1 MLTLYHNIKKKK
13 TENYN
18 MIKNIFALFALSF
31 CLTRI
36 FPQDFVPPKNPDL
49 LISVD
54 DIRVEKA
61 GGGYNLFVRKKPRLE
76 SIMLA
81 ETTKDPLGKESSYAY
96 RAKEYNSVNGDE
108 IRMLDGNVLDKNSS
122 FSPFSLVDS
131 TPQDDA
137 QFGRAFLIFIPDEIV
152 YGYEWG
158 RHGTVKIGKGT
169 FINIRAFEKKYCD
182 YSGGAETYFDNPY
195 MFDLERRKF
204 PRVEIEEV
212 AQKADAAEDVSEVV
226 LTDDYNP
233 IAADKFKEIS
243 DMMIYSKGPDSLI
256 DDISAVLDA
265 IDPKNLVD
273 VVFAIDA
280 TGSMKDD
287 IELLRE
293 KLISRLQ
300 EKLEAFGDVRFGLLF
315 YRDYGDNFN
324 TRGLPVKQFDFTN
337 NFEEFSKNLNSI
349 KIRGTEGGDIPEA
362 VYEAL
367 FACMDFYKW
376 RGGATKKVILIGDA
390 EPHPTP
396 RRSGKYSKELVEK
409 TAAERGISVSAIITP
424 DDKARRG
431 R

>member
-1 MLTLYHNIKKKK
+1 MK
-13 TENYN
+13 
-18 MIKNIFALFALSF
+18 KNIFALFALTF
-31 CLTRI
+31 CVTRI
-36 FPQDFVPPKNPDL
+36 FSQDFVPPKNPDL

-54 DIRVEKA
+54 DIRIEKA
-61 GGGYNLFVRKKPRLE
+61 EGGYNLFVRKKPRLE

-81 ETTKDPLGKESSYAY
+81 ETTKDPLGKEASYAY

-131 TPQDDA
+131 TPQSDA

-152 YGYEWG
+152 YGYDWG

-204 PRVEIEEV
+204 PRVEIEGVEQKVEEEKDDV
-212 AQKADAAEDVSEVV
+212 AEVV

-287 IELLRE
+287 IDLLRK

-300 EKLEAFGDVRFGLLF
+300 EKLKSFGDVRFGLLF
-315 YRDYGDNFN
+315 YRDYGDSFN
-324 TRGLPVKQFDFTN
+324 TRGLPVKQFDFTYD
-337 NFEEFSKNLNSI
+337 FEEFSKNLNSI

-390 EPHPTP
+390 EPHPKP
-396 RRSGKYSKELVEK
+396 RRSGKYSKELVER

>member
-1 MLTLYHNIKKKK
+1 MEKF
-13 TENYN
+13 
-18 MIKNIFALFALSF
+18 IFALVALAF
-31 CLTRI
+31 CMTPI
-36 FPQDFVPPKNPDL
+36 FSQDIASPKNQDL

-54 DIRVEKA
+54 DIRVEKTE
-61 GGGYNLFVRKKPRLE
+61 GGYNLFVRKKPRLE

-81 ETTKDPLGKESSYAY
+81 ETTTDPLGKEASYAY
-96 RAKEYNSVNGDE
+96 RAKEYNFVNGDE
-108 IRMLDGNVLDKNSS
+108 IRILDGNVLDKNSN

-131 TPQDDA
+131 TPQSDA
-137 QFGRAFLIFIPDEIV
+137 QFGQAFLIFIPEEIV

-195 MFDLERRKF
+195 MFDLERRKI

-212 AQKADAAEDVSEVV
+212 AQSAEEENVSEEVV
-226 LTDDYNP
+226 LTDEYNP

-265 IDPKNLVD
+265 VNPKKLVD
-273 VVFAIDA
+273 IVFALDA

-293 KLISRLQ
+293 KLISHLR
-300 EKLEAFGDVRFGLLF
+300 EKLEMFGDVRFGLLF

-324 TRGLPVKQFDFTN
+324 TRGLPVKHFDFTYD
-337 NFEEFSKNLNSI
+337 FDEFSRNLNSI

-376 RGGATKKVILIGDA
+376 RDKATKKVILIGDA
-390 EPHPTP
+390 EPHPKP
-396 RRSGKYSKELVEK
+396 RRSGKYSKELVET
-409 TAAERGISVSAIITP
+409 TATQRGISISAIITP

>member
-1 MLTLYHNIKKKK
+1 MEKF
-13 TENYN
+13 
-18 MIKNIFALFALSF
+18 IFALVALAF
-31 CLTRI
+31 CMTPI
-36 FPQDFVPPKNPDL
+36 FSQDIASPKNQDL

-54 DIRVEKA
+54 DIRVEKTE
-61 GGGYNLFVRKKPRLE
+61 GGYNLFVRKKPRLE

-81 ETTKDPLGKESSYAY
+81 ETTKDPLGKEASYAY

-108 IRMLDGNVLDKNSS
+108 IRILDGNVLDKNSN

-131 TPQDDA
+131 TPQSDA
-137 QFGRAFLIFIPDEIV
+137 QFGQAFLIFIPEEIV

-195 MFDLERRKF
+195 MFDLERRKI
-204 PRVEIEEV
+204 PQVEIEEV
-212 AQKADAAEDVSEVV
+212 AQSAEEENVAEEVV
-226 LTDDYNP
+226 LTDEYNP

-265 IDPKNLVD
+265 VNPKKLVD
-273 VVFAIDA
+273 IVFAIDA

-293 KLISRLQ
+293 KLISHLR
-300 EKLEAFGDVRFGLLF
+300 EKLEMFGDVRFGLLF

-324 TRGLPVKQFDFTN
+324 TRGLPVKHFDFTYD
-337 NFEEFSKNLNSI
+337 FDEFSRNLNSI

-376 RGGATKKVILIGDA
+376 RDKATKKVILIGDA
-390 EPHPTP
+390 EPHPKP
-396 RRSGKYSKELVEK
+396 RRSGKYSKELVET
-409 TAAERGISVSAIITP
+409 TAAQRGISISAIITP

>member
-1 MLTLYHNIKKKK
+1 MEKF
-13 TENYN
+13 
-18 MIKNIFALFALSF
+18 IFALVALAF
-31 CLTRI
+31 CMTPI
-36 FPQDFVPPKNPDL
+36 FSQDIASPKNQDL

-54 DIRVEKA
+54 DIRVEKTE
-61 GGGYNLFVRKKPRLE
+61 GGYNLFVRKKPRLE

-81 ETTKDPLGKESSYAY
+81 ETTKDPLGKEASYAY

-108 IRMLDGNVLDKNSS
+108 IRILDGNVLDKNSN

-131 TPQDDA
+131 TPQSDE
-137 QFGRAFLIFIPDEIV
+137 QFGQAFLIFIPEEIV

-195 MFDLERRKF
+195 MFDLERRKI

-212 AQKADAAEDVSEVV
+212 AQSAEEENVSEEVV
-226 LTDDYNP
+226 LTDEYNP

-265 IDPKNLVD
+265 VNPKKLVD
-273 VVFAIDA
+273 IVFAIDA

-293 KLISRLQ
+293 KLISHLR
-300 EKLEAFGDVRFGLLF
+300 EKLKMFGDVRFGLLF

-324 TRGLPVKQFDFTN
+324 TRGLPVKHFDFTYD
-337 NFEEFSKNLNSI
+337 FDEFSRNLNSI

-376 RGGATKKVILIGDA
+376 RDKATKKVILIGDA
-390 EPHPTP
+390 EPHPKP
-396 RRSGKYSKELVEK
+396 RRSGKYSKELVET
-409 TAAERGISVSAIITP
+409 TAAQRGISISAIITP

>member
-1 MLTLYHNIKKKK
+1 MK
-13 TENYN
+13 
-18 MIKNIFALFALSF
+18 KNIFALFALTF
-31 CLTRI
+31 CVTRI
-36 FPQDFVPPKNPDL
+36 FSQDFVPPKNPDL

-54 DIRVEKA
+54 DIRIEKA
-61 GGGYNLFVRKKPRLE
+61 EGGYNLFVRKKPRLE

-81 ETTKDPLGKESSYAY
+81 ETTKDPLGKEASYAY

-131 TPQDDA
+131 TPQSDA

-152 YGYEWG
+152 YGYDWG

-204 PRVEIEEV
+204 PRVEIEGVEQKVEEEKDDV
-212 AQKADAAEDVSEVV
+212 AEVV

-287 IELLRE
+287 IDLLRK

-300 EKLEAFGDVRFGLLF
+300 EKLKSFGDVRFGLLF

-324 TRGLPVKQFDFTN
+324 TRGLPVKQFDFTYD
-337 NFEEFSKNLNSI
+337 FEEFSKNLNSI

-390 EPHPTP
+390 EPHPKP

>member
-1 MLTLYHNIKKKK
+1 
-13 TENYN
+13 
-18 MIKNIFALFALSF
+18 
-31 CLTRI
+31 
-36 FPQDFVPPKNPDL
+36 
-49 LISVD
+49 
-54 DIRVEKA
+54 
-61 GGGYNLFVRKKPRLE
+61 
-76 SIMLA
+76 
-81 ETTKDPLGKESSYAY
+81 
-96 RAKEYNSVNGDE
+96 
-108 IRMLDGNVLDKNSS
+108 
-122 FSPFSLVDS
+122 
-131 TPQDDA
+131 
-137 QFGRAFLIFIPDEIV
+137 
-152 YGYEWG
+152 
-158 RHGTVKIGKGT
+158 
-169 FINIRAFEKKYCD
+169 
-182 YSGGAETYFDNPY
+182 
-195 MFDLERRKF
+195 
-204 PRVEIEEV
+204 
-212 AQKADAAEDVSEVV
+212 
-226 LTDDYNP
+226 
-233 IAADKFKEIS
+233 
-243 DMMIYSKGPDSLI
+243 
-256 DDISAVLDA
+256 ISAVLDA

-287 IELLRE
+287 IELLRK

-300 EKLEAFGDVRFGLLF
+300 EKLKSFGDVRFGLLF

-337 NFEEFSKNLNSI
+337 DFEEFSKNLNSI

>member
-1 MLTLYHNIKKKK
+1 MEKF
-13 TENYN
+13 
-18 MIKNIFALFALSF
+18 IFALCAAAF
-31 CLTRI
+31 CMAHA
-36 FPQDFVPPKNPDL
+36 FSQDFVSPKNPDL
-49 LISVD
+49 LVSPD
-54 DIRVEKA
+54 DIRIEKTE
-61 GGGYNLFVRKKPRLE
+61 GGYNLFIKKKPRLE
-76 SIMLA
+76 SVMLA
-81 ETTKDPLGKESSYAY
+81 ETTKDPLGKEDSYAY

-108 IRMLDGNVLDKNSS
+108 IRILDGNVLDKSSS

-131 TPQDDA
+131 TPQADA

-158 RHGTVKIGKGT
+158 RHGTVKIEKGA

-195 MFDLERRKF
+195 MFDLERRKI
-204 PRVEIEEV
+204 PRAEIEEV
-212 AQKADAAEDVSEVV
+212 AQKSDDEKDEEEVSEIV

-233 IAADKFKEIS
+233 IAADKFNEIS
-243 DMMIYSKGPDSLI
+243 DMMIYSKGPDSLL

-273 VVFAIDA
+273 VIFAVDA

-300 EKLEAFGDVRFGLLF
+300 EKRKSFGDIRFGLLF
-315 YRDYGDNFN
+315 YRDYGDSFN
-324 TRGLPVKQFDFTN
+324 TRGLPVKTFDFTRDLT
-337 NFEEFSKNLNSI
+337 EFSQNLNSI

-376 RGGATKKVILIGDA
+376 RDEATKKVILIGDA
-390 EPHPTP
+390 EPHPKP

-409 TAAERGISVSAIITP
+409 TAAERGINVSAIITP
-424 DDKARRG
+424 DDKSRRG

>member
-1 MLTLYHNIKKKK
+1 MK
-13 TENYN
+13 
-18 MIKNIFALFALSF
+18 KNIFALFALTF
-31 CLTRI
+31 CMTRI
-36 FPQDFVPPKNPDL
+36 FSQDFVPPKNPDL

-54 DIRVEKA
+54 DIRIEKA
-61 GGGYNLFVRKKPRLE
+61 EGGYNLFVRKKPRLE

-81 ETTKDPLGKESSYAY
+81 ETTKDPLGKEASYAY

-131 TPQDDA
+131 TPQSDA

-152 YGYEWG
+152 YGYDWG

-204 PRVEIEEV
+204 PRVEIEGVEQKVEEEKDDV
-212 AQKADAAEDVSEVV
+212 AEVV

-287 IELLRE
+287 IDLLRK

-300 EKLEAFGDVRFGLLF
+300 EKLKSFGDVRFGLLF

-324 TRGLPVKQFDFTN
+324 TRGLPVKQFDFTYD
-337 NFEEFSKNLNSI
+337 FDEFSKNLNSI

-390 EPHPTP
+390 EPHPKP

>member
-1 MLTLYHNIKKKK
+1 MK
-13 TENYN
+13 
-18 MIKNIFALFALSF
+18 KNILALFALTF
-31 CLTRI
+31 CMTRI
-36 FPQDFVPPKNPDL
+36 FSQDFIPPKNPDL

-54 DIRVEKA
+54 DIRIEKA
-61 GGGYNLFVRKKPRLE
+61 EGGYNLFVRKKPRLE

-81 ETTKDPLGKESSYAY
+81 ETTKDPLGKEASYAY

-131 TPQDDA
+131 TPQSDA

-152 YGYEWG
+152 YGYDWG

-204 PRVEIEEV
+204 PRVEIEGVEQKVEEEKDDV
-212 AQKADAAEDVSEVV
+212 AEVV

-287 IELLRE
+287 IDLLRK

-300 EKLEAFGDVRFGLLF
+300 EKLKSFGDVRFGLLF
-315 YRDYGDNFN
+315 YRDYGDSFN
-324 TRGLPVKQFDFTN
+324 TRGLPVKQFDFTYD
-337 NFEEFSKNLNSI
+337 FEEFSKNLNSI

-390 EPHPTP
+390 EPHPKP

>member
-1 MLTLYHNIKKKK
+1 MK
-13 TENYN
+13 
-18 MIKNIFALFALSF
+18 KNIFALFALAF
-31 CLTRI
+31 CMVRLSS
-36 FPQDFVPPKNPDL
+36 QDIASPKNPDL
-49 LISVD
+49 LISTD
-54 DIRVEKA
+54 DIRIETTE
-61 GGGYNLFVRKKPRLE
+61 GGYNLFVRKKPRLG

-81 ETTKDPLGKESSYAY
+81 ETTKDPLGKEASYAY

-108 IRMLDGNVLDKNSS
+108 IRMLDGNVLDKSSS

-131 TPQDDA
+131 TPQADA
-137 QFGRAFLIFIPDEIV
+137 QFGEAFLIFIPEEII

-195 MFDLERRKF
+195 MFDLERRKI
-204 PRVEIEEV
+204 PRTETKEV
-212 AQKADAAEDVSEVV
+212 AQKTDTTSEHTDEIV

-265 IDPKNLVD
+265 INPKNMVD
-273 VVFAIDA
+273 VIFAIDA

-293 KLISRLQ
+293 KLIPHLYK
-300 EKLEAFGDVRFGLLF
+300 KLEMFGDVRFGLLF
-315 YRDYGDNFN
+315 YRDYGDSFN
-324 TRGLPVKQFDFTN
+324 TRGLPVKHFDFTYD
-337 NFEEFSKNLNSI
+337 FDEFSKNLNSI

-367 FACMDFYKW
+367 FACMDFYNW
-376 RGGATKKVILIGDA
+376 RDNATKKVILIGDA
-390 EPHPTP
+390 EPHPKP
-396 RRSGKYSKELVEK
+396 RRSGKYSKELVET
-409 TAAERGISVSAIITP
+409 TAAERGISISAIITP

>member
-1 MLTLYHNIKKKK
+1 MK
-13 TENYN
+13 
-18 MIKNIFALFALSF
+18 KNIFALFALTF
-31 CLTRI
+31 CMTRI
-36 FPQDFVPPKNPDL
+36 FSQDFVPPKNPDL

-54 DIRVEKA
+54 DIRIEKA
-61 GGGYNLFVRKKPRLE
+61 EGGYNLFVRKKPRLE

-81 ETTKDPLGKESSYAY
+81 ETTKDPLGKEASYAY

-131 TPQDDA
+131 TPQSDA

-152 YGYEWG
+152 YGYDWG

-204 PRVEIEEV
+204 PRVEIEGVEQKVEEEKDDV
-212 AQKADAAEDVSEVV
+212 AEVV

-287 IELLRE
+287 IDLLRK

-300 EKLEAFGDVRFGLLF
+300 EKLKSFGDVRFGLLF
-315 YRDYGDNFN
+315 YRDYGDSFN
-324 TRGLPVKQFDFTN
+324 TRGLPVKQFDFTYD
-337 NFEEFSKNLNSI
+337 FDEFAKNLNSI

-390 EPHPTP
+390 EPHPKP

>member
-1 MLTLYHNIKKKK
+1 MEKF
-13 TENYN
+13 
-18 MIKNIFALFALSF
+18 IFALVALAF
-31 CLTRI
+31 CMTPI
-36 FPQDFVPPKNPDL
+36 FSQDIASPKNQDL

-54 DIRVEKA
+54 DIRVEKTE
-61 GGGYNLFVRKKPRLE
+61 GGYNLFVRKKPRLE

-81 ETTKDPLGKESSYAY
+81 ETTKDPLGKEASYAY

-108 IRMLDGNVLDKNSS
+108 IRILDGNVLDKNSN

-131 TPQDDA
+131 TPQSDA
-137 QFGRAFLIFIPDEIV
+137 QFGQAFLIFIPEEIV

-195 MFDLERRKF
+195 MFDLERRKI

-212 AQKADAAEDVSEVV
+212 AQSAEEENVSEEVV
-226 LTDDYNP
+226 LTDEYNP

-265 IDPKNLVD
+265 VNPKKLVD
-273 VVFAIDA
+273 IVFAIDA

-293 KLISRLQ
+293 KLISHLR
-300 EKLEAFGDVRFGLLF
+300 EKLKMFGDVRFGLLF

-324 TRGLPVKQFDFTN
+324 TRGLPVKHFDFTYD
-337 NFEEFSKNLNSI
+337 FDEFSRNLNSI

-376 RGGATKKVILIGDA
+376 RDKATKKVILIGDA
-390 EPHPTP
+390 EPHPKP
-396 RRSGKYSKELVEK
+396 RRSGKYSKELVET
-409 TAAERGISVSAIITP
+409 TAAQRGISISAIITP

>member
-1 MLTLYHNIKKKK
+1 MK
-13 TENYN
+13 
-18 MIKNIFALFALSF
+18 KNIFALFALTF
-31 CLTRI
+31 CVTRI
-36 FPQDFVPPKNPDL
+36 FSQDFIPPKNPDL

-54 DIRVEKA
+54 DIRIEKA
-61 GGGYNLFVRKKPRLE
+61 EGGYNLFVRKKPRLE

-81 ETTKDPLGKESSYAY
+81 ETTKDPLGKEASYAY

-131 TPQDDA
+131 TPQSDA

-152 YGYEWG
+152 YGYDWG

-204 PRVEIEEV
+204 PRVEIEGVEQKVEEEKDDV
-212 AQKADAAEDVSEVV
+212 AEVV

-287 IELLRE
+287 IDLLRK

-300 EKLEAFGDVRFGLLF
+300 EKLKSFGDVRFGLLF
-315 YRDYGDNFN
+315 YRDYGDSFN
-324 TRGLPVKQFDFTN
+324 TRGLPVKQFDFTYD
-337 NFEEFSKNLNSI
+337 FEEFSKNLNSI

-390 EPHPTP
+390 EPHPKP
-396 RRSGKYSKELVEK
+396 RRSGKYSKELVER

>member
-1 MLTLYHNIKKKK
+1 MK
-13 TENYN
+13 
-18 MIKNIFALFALSF
+18 KNIFALFALTF
-31 CLTRI
+31 CVTRI
-36 FPQDFVPPKNPDL
+36 FSQDFIPPKNPDL

-54 DIRVEKA
+54 DIRIEKA
-61 GGGYNLFVRKKPRLE
+61 EGGYNLFVRKKPRLE

-81 ETTKDPLGKESSYAY
+81 ETTKDPLGKEASYAY

-131 TPQDDA
+131 TPQSDA

-152 YGYEWG
+152 YGYDWG

-204 PRVEIEEV
+204 PRVEIEGVEQKVEEEKDDV
-212 AQKADAAEDVSEVV
+212 AEVV

-287 IELLRE
+287 IDLLRK

-300 EKLEAFGDVRFGLLF
+300 EKLKSFGDVRFGLLF

-324 TRGLPVKQFDFTN
+324 TRGLPVKQFDFTYD
-337 NFEEFSKNLNSI
+337 FEEFSKNLNSI

-390 EPHPTP
+390 EPHPKP

>member
-1 MLTLYHNIKKKK
+1 MK
-13 TENYN
+13 
-18 MIKNIFALFALSF
+18 KNIFALFALTF
-31 CLTRI
+31 CMTRI
-36 FPQDFVPPKNPDL
+36 FSQDFIPPKNPDL

-54 DIRVEKA
+54 DIRIEKA
-61 GGGYNLFVRKKPRLE
+61 EGGYNLFVRKKPRLE

-81 ETTKDPLGKESSYAY
+81 ETTKDPLGKEASYAY

-131 TPQDDA
+131 TPQSDA

-152 YGYEWG
+152 YGYDWG

-204 PRVEIEEV
+204 PRVEIEGVEQKVEEEKDDV
-212 AQKADAAEDVSEVV
+212 AEVV

-287 IELLRE
+287 IDLLRK

-300 EKLEAFGDVRFGLLF
+300 EKLKSFGDVRFGLLF

-324 TRGLPVKQFDFTN
+324 TRGLPVKQFDFTYD
-337 NFEEFSKNLNSI
+337 FEEFSKNLNSI

-390 EPHPTP
+390 EPHPKP

>member
-1 MLTLYHNIKKKK
+1 MK
-13 TENYN
+13 
-18 MIKNIFALFALSF
+18 KNIFALFALTF
-31 CLTRI
+31 CMTRI
-36 FPQDFVPPKNPDL
+36 FSQDFIPPKNPDL

-54 DIRVEKA
+54 DIRIEKA
-61 GGGYNLFVRKKPRLE
+61 EGGYNLFVRKKPRLE

-81 ETTKDPLGKESSYAY
+81 ETTKDPLGKEASYAY

-131 TPQDDA
+131 TPQSDA

-152 YGYEWG
+152 YGYDWG

-204 PRVEIEEV
+204 PRVEIEGVEQKVEEEKDDV
-212 AQKADAAEDVSEVV
+212 AEVV

-287 IELLRE
+287 IDLLRK

-300 EKLEAFGDVRFGLLF
+300 EKLKSFGDVRFGLLF

-324 TRGLPVKQFDFTN
+324 TRGLPVKQFDFTYD
-337 NFEEFSKNLNSI
+337 FDEFSKNLNSI

-390 EPHPTP
+390 EPHPKP
-396 RRSGKYSKELVEK
+396 RRSGKYSKELVER

>member
-1 MLTLYHNIKKKK
+1 MEKF
-13 TENYN
+13 
-18 MIKNIFALFALSF
+18 IFALFAAIF
-31 CLTRI
+31 C
-36 FPQDFVPPKNPDL
+36 FAQVFSQDFASPKNPDL

-61 GGGYNLFVRKKPRLE
+61 EGGYNLFVRKKPRLE

-81 ETTKDPLGKESSYAY
+81 ETTKDPLGKEASYAY

-108 IRMLDGNVLDKNSS
+108 IRILDEKVLDKNSS

-131 TPQDDA
+131 TPQSDA

-204 PRVEIEEV
+204 PRVEIEGVEEKTEDEKDDV
-212 AQKADAAEDVSEVV
+212 AEVV

-265 IDPKNLVD
+265 IDPKNFVD

-287 IELLRE
+287 IELLRK

-300 EKLEAFGDVRFGLLF
+300 EKLKAFGDVRFGLLF

-324 TRGLPVKQFDFTN
+324 TRGLPVKQFDFTYD
-337 NFEEFSKNLNSI
+337 FEEFSKNLNSI

-367 FACMDFYKW
+367 FACVDFYKW

>member
-1 MLTLYHNIKKKK
+1 MK
-13 TENYN
+13 
-18 MIKNIFALFALSF
+18 KNIFALFALTF
-31 CLTRI
+31 CMTRI
-36 FPQDFVPPKNPDL
+36 FSQDFIPPKNPDL

-54 DIRVEKA
+54 DIRIEKA
-61 GGGYNLFVRKKPRLE
+61 EGGYNLFVRKKPRLE

-81 ETTKDPLGKESSYAY
+81 ETTKDPLGKEASYAY

-131 TPQDDA
+131 TPQNDA

-152 YGYEWG
+152 YGYDWG

-204 PRVEIEEV
+204 PRVEIEGVEQKVEEEKDDV
-212 AQKADAAEDVSEVV
+212 AEVV

-287 IELLRE
+287 IDLLRK

-300 EKLEAFGDVRFGLLF
+300 EKLKSFGDVRFGLLF
-315 YRDYGDNFN
+315 YRDYGDSFN
-324 TRGLPVKQFDFTN
+324 TRGLPVKQFDFTYD
-337 NFEEFSKNLNSI
+337 FEEFSKNLNSI

-390 EPHPTP
+390 EPHPKP

>member
-1 MLTLYHNIKKKK
+1 MEKF
-13 TENYN
+13 
-18 MIKNIFALFALSF
+18 IFALFAAVF
-31 CLTRI
+31 CMTQV
-36 FPQDFVPPKNPDL
+36 FSQDFASPKNPDL
-49 LISVD
+49 LVSPD
-54 DIRVEKA
+54 DVRIEKA
-61 GGGYNLFVRKKPRLE
+61 EGGYNLFVRKKPRLE
-76 SIMLA
+76 SVMLA
-81 ETTKDPLGKESSYAY
+81 ETTKDPLGKEDNYAY

-108 IRMLDGNVLDKNSS
+108 IRILDGNVLDKSSS

-131 TPQDDA
+131 TPQADA
-137 QFGRAFLIFIPDEIV
+137 QFGRAFMIFVPEEIV

-158 RHGTVKIGKGT
+158 RHGTVRIGKGT

-182 YSGGAETYFDNPY
+182 YSGGAGTYFDNPY
-195 MFDLERRKF
+195 MFDLERRKI
-204 PRVEIEEV
+204 PHAEIEEV
-212 AQKADAAEDVSEVV
+212 AQNADDEKDGGVEVV

-233 IAADKFKEIS
+233 VAADKFKEIS
-243 DMMIYSKGPDSLI
+243 DMMIYSKGPDSLL

-273 VVFAIDA
+273 VIFAVDA

-300 EKLEAFGDVRFGLLF
+300 EKLKVFGDIRFGLLF
-315 YRDYGDNFN
+315 YRDYGDTFN
-324 TRGLPVKQFDFTN
+324 TRGLPVKMFDFTYD
-337 NFEEFSKNLNSI
+337 FEEFSKNLNSI

-376 RGGATKKVILIGDA
+376 RDDAAKKVILIGDA
-390 EPHPTP
+390 EPHPKP

-409 TAAERGISVSAIITP
+409 TAADRGISVSAIITP